1 VFTAVKVI
9 SLKYYS
15 IMITPYEKLIIK
27 RIKQYLKKE
36 KLKQID
42 LAKKLK
48 WAPNKLSDILKER
61 HPIGKNTL
69 QDLSNIG
76 ISIEIKEKESP
87 LKKLN
92 EDDIEIAELAHVL
105 TKEQKEALK
114 TIIHGL
120 AKEKSE
126 VA

>member
-1 VFTAVKVI
+1 
-9 SLKYYS
+9 
-15 IMITPYEKLIIK
+15 MITPYEKLIIK
-27 RIKQYLKKE
+27 RIRQYLKKE

-61 HPIGKNTL
+61 HPIGKNSL
-69 QDLSNIG
+69 QDIQTLG
-76 ISIEIKEKESP
+76 ISIEIEEKESQ
-87 LKKLN
+87 LKKID
-92 EDDIEIAELAHVL
+92 EDDIEIAEMTHHL

-120 AKEKSE
+120 AKEKYE
-126 VA
+126 AA